1 MATSNFAKN
10 PLVGSEADELLLL
23 LQYLKLTA
31 RSSTPAVDK
40 LPSVKFPQWSEK
52 AVAFFLSLRLWIS
65 SWEQT
70 GLGIAPNSF
79 VKFTKNCMAVRKENF
94 SFDLG
99 N

>member
-1 MATSNFAKN
+1 MATSNFSKN

-52 AVAFFLSLRLWIS
+52 ADFLFVAKTLDIIVRTDRSGYRTKFFCQIYKKLYGS
-65 SWEQT
+65 
-70 GLGIAPNSF
+70 
-79 VKFTKNCMAVRKENF
+79 
-94 SFDLG
+94 
-99 N
+99 